1 MVESTRRSRVPFLV
15 LRFMR
20 RPLMLL
26 VAVYSVSMVGWVLIP
41 GPVID
46 GVQQE
51 MSLFHA
57 FYFLTYTA
65 TTTGFGEILYP
76 FTDAQRMWSIAS
88 LYAGVVAWLY
98 AIGAIIHLVQNPHFR
113 HAVAER
119 RFTTKIARLTEPF
132 VMVCGFGNTGSLLT
146 RGLSDNGITA
156 VILDLDPDR
165 VMALYLRD
173 YRVAMHALCADARV
187 PQHLIE
193 AGLMQPNCRAV
204 VALTGD
210 EEGNL
215 KIATT
220 ARLLNESLRVIVKST
235 SEEYEQTLST
245 LGADVHIVD
254 PFHTYSRYLRA
265 TIRNPLIHMF
275 NAWLVGVPRANLA
288 MYPEIPHDRWILCGY
303 GRMGRSIHAALASAG
318 IEVTVID
325 PDIAAGDV
333 EGGTFI
339 CGRGSQEQLRAAGIE
354 SAAGIVVGTNRDPEN
369 LGIVLNARTLNP
381 KIFILVRQN
390 RHRNEVVFSAAQAD
404 LIMQPSLVT
413 ARRMLFVL
421 IAPLLRD
428 FYDHVRVF
436 DIDSNEAF
444 LESVIGELRNRLG
457 ETKPRVWTTRVDK
470 KSSAALTRYLEDGRP
485 VALGDITRDPSNREA
500 QLACVPLVV
509 RSAGNVSVMPRADRA
524 VYPGDEILF
533 CGSSRGYAALDA
545 TLNNDYTL
553 TYVVTGVEE
562 TRSIVLRWLFRRSE
576 SQVSAT

>member
-1 MVESTRRSRVPFLV
+1 MTERTHSARVPFLV

-26 VAVYSVSMVGWVLIP
+26 VAVYSVSMVGWVMIP

-46 GVQQE
+46 GVPQE

-65 TTTGFGEILYP
+65 TTTGFGEIPYA
-76 FTDAQRMWSIAS
+76 FTDLQRMWSIAS

-98 AIGAIIHLVQNPHFR
+98 AIGAIIQLVQNPHFR

-119 RFTTKIARLTEPF
+119 RFANKIARLSEPF
-132 VMVCGFGNTGSLLT
+132 VIVCGFGNTGSLLT

-156 VILDLDPDR
+156 VILDVDPDR

-193 AGLMQPNCRAV
+193 AGLMRENCQAV

-210 EEGNL
+210 EEANL

-245 LGADVHIVD
+245 LGTDVHIVD
-254 PFHTYSRYLRA
+254 PFRAYAGYLRA

-275 NAWLVGVPRANLA
+275 NAWLVGAPHANLA
-288 MYPEIPHDRWILCGY
+288 MYPEIPHGRWILCGY
-303 GRMGRSIHAALASAG
+303 GRMGRSIHTALASAG

-325 PDIAAGDV
+325 PSLEAQEV
-333 EGGTFI
+333 EGGTYI
-339 CGRGSQEQLRAAGIE
+339 CGRGSQDQLRAAGVE
-354 SAAGIVVGTNRDPEN
+354 DAAGIVVGTNRDPEN

-381 KIFILVRQN
+381 EIFILVRQN

-444 LESVIGELRNRLG
+444 LESVVGELRNRLG
-457 ETKPRVWTTRVDK
+457 ETKNPAFGPPV
-470 KSSAALTRYLEDGRP
+470 LTR
-485 VALGDITRDPSNREA
+485 NR
-500 QLACVPLVV
+500 
-509 RSAGNVSVMPRADRA
+509 RA
-524 VYPGDEILF
+524 P
-533 CGSSRGYAALDA
+533 
-545 TLNNDYTL
+545 
-553 TYVVTGVEE
+553 
-562 TRSIVLRWLFRRSE
+562 
-576 SQVSAT
+576 